1 MDWYLDRSELVG
13 ELRREISRYLRRH
26 AVPGSDDRIADA
38 ELIVSEAVGNA
49 VRHTGGPAWVSLAW
63 STELPVLQ
71 VYDIGPGFDAADLP
85 APPTV
90 GAGSLAEGGG
100 EDLGDGVLLADS
112 GRGLLI
118 VQALAPEVS
127 AAMRANAGM
136 VVSVT
141 LPVPRRRTASMD
153 PPRLRTNVLP
163 SMDEARPEGGFGK
176 ESFLRALV
184 VQLSQAIES
193 THGPDAAEAAVA
205 QVGTDVSWQ
214 MEAEFR
220 QAEQVVGRMTPE
232 QLGRCF
238 VRLKH
243 AIDGGFTVVEATPQR
258 IVLENTDCPF
268 GRSVLRAPAL
278 CRMTSSVFGG
288 IAARNSSHPVSV
300 LLEERI
306 AVGDPAC
313 RVVVSLVPVPEDQ
326 APFAHLYRAP
336 VGPATDIG

>member
-1 MDWYLDRSELVG
+1 M
-13 ELRREISRYLRRH
+13 
-26 AVPGSDDRIADA
+26 
-38 ELIVSEAVGNA
+38 
-49 VRHTGGPAWVSLAW
+49 
-63 STELPVLQ
+63 
-71 VYDIGPGFDAADLP
+71 
-85 APPTV
+85 
-90 GAGSLAEGGG
+90 
-100 EDLGDGVLLADS
+100 
-112 GRGLLI
+112 
-118 VQALAPEVS
+118 
-127 AAMRANAGM
+127 
-136 VVSVT
+136 
-141 LPVPRRRTASMD
+141 
-153 PPRLRTNVLP
+153 
-163 SMDEARPEGGFGK
+163 
-176 ESFLRALV
+176 
-184 VQLSQAIES
+184 
-193 THGPDAAEAAVA
+193 A

-243 AIDGGFTVVEATPQR
+243 AIDGGFTVVEATPER

-313 RVVVSLVPVPEDQ
+313 RVVVSLVPVPEEE
-326 APFAHLYRAP
+326 APFAHLYRPP
-336 VGPATDIG
+336 VGSSTEAG